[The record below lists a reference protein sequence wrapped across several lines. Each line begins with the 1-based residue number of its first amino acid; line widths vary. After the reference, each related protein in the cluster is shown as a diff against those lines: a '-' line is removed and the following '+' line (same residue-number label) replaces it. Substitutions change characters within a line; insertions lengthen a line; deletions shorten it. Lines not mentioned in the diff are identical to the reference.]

1 VKCVC
6 ANARASVLGV
16 PGCARGLE
24 GDVVMWK
31 QELAHRQRAWRHGEA
46 RAAAV
51 RRGDAGARKHKVRR
65 AAARQGSDAWDRREA
80 GGGTDRLAATATG
93 GEDQLGQTASG
104 VARRGEASARPGSG
118 GAGAGAARGLPQG
131 GSGARRCTAHGQQ
144 SGGGSRAEEQRRERS

>member
-24 GDVVMWK
+24 GDVVARK
-31 QELAHRQRAWRHGEA
+31 QELARRRHAWRHGEA
-46 RAAAV
+46 RAATV
-51 RRGDAGARKHKVRR
+51 RRGERGCETAQGREGGGKA
-65 AAARQGSDAWDRREA
+65 GSDAWDRRETA
-80 GGGTDRLAATATG
+80 GGTDCLAATASG
-93 GEDQLGQTASG
+93 GEEQLGQTAGG

-131 GSGARRCTAHGQQ
+131 GSGAGRCTAHGWQ
-144 SGGGSRAEEQRRERS
+144 SGSGTQAEEQRRERS